1 MEVRTGA
8 EHRSG
13 PNGTR
18 MGVGEKLIAGS
29 RNGKEIDGG

>member
-1 MEVRTGA
+1 MEVGTGA
-8 EHRSG
+8 EHRSA